1 MDKKQK
7 SQRPTLQ
14 NIADRVGVTK
24 MTVSRYMRNPESVSE
39 NTRYKIATIA
49 DELGYIQNRAP
60 VMLSKSSTKVIG
72 VLLPSLSNHV
82 FSSFTQG
89 IEVVTNLKGYE
100 IIIAHYSYNKE
111 IEERK
116 IAFLLSYQVDGLI
129 LTSLSHTQRSLKM
142 IKTAGVPVVEAME
155 ISDNPIDMAVGLDH
169 VEASYSAVKAMI
181 DKGLKHIYYFGAR
194 LDNRTKLRM
203 QGYDKAM
210 QEAGLTTYHILTHEH
225 SSFTLGGE
233 LLSRALSECPQL
245 EGVFCTNDD
254 IAIGTILACKE
265 RAIRVPE
272 EISVVGY
279 NALDIGQAITPR
291 LTTVSTPRYQIG
303 EKSAELLLAAIEGE
317 RQERNIYDLGFTLKR
332 GESL

>member
-1 MDKKQK
+1 MDKTGKP
-7 SQRPTLQ
+7 QRPTLQ

-24 MTVSRYMRNPESVSE
+24 MTVSRYMRDPESVSKK
-39 NTRYKIATIA
+39 TRSKIAGVA
-49 DELGYIQNRAP
+49 EELGYIQNRAP

-89 IEVVTNLKGYE
+89 IEAVTNANGYE
-100 IIIAHYSYNKE
+100 IIIAHYSYDEE

-129 LTSLSHTQRSLKM
+129 LTSLTHTKRSLKM
-142 IKTAGVPVVEAME
+142 ISTAGIPVVEAMDIPE
-155 ISDNPIDMAVGLDH
+155 NPIDMAVGLDH
-169 VEASYSAVKAMI
+169 VAAAYTAVSAMI
-181 DKGLKHIYYFGAR
+181 DKGLKYIYYFGAR

-210 QEAGLTTYHILTHEH
+210 DEAGLEKYHILTHKH
-225 SSFTLGGE
+225 SSFTLGNE

-245 EGVFCTNDD
+245 EGIFCTNDD

-265 RAIRVPE
+265 RDIRVPE
-272 EISVVGY
+272 DLSIIGY

-291 LTTVSTPRYQIG
+291 LTSISTPRYQIG
-303 EKSAELLLAAIEGE
+303 EKSAELLLEAIAGE
-317 RQERNIYDLGFTLKR
+317 RKERNIYDLGFTLKR
-332 GESL
+332 GDSL